1 MIPILRQI
9 DWLFDWEWQIGQ
21 NKNKN
26 TPILNTMF
34 GGEGR
39 GEAWGSR
46 NEGPQRKWRTGCWTP
61 NRPLLCTHPDPT
73 ELYILEHLQQRTFQ
87 WTFQLSS
94 RLSVNSL
101 HSTHNPI
108 QYFQFRVAYW
118 ALMEMLLEPIGL
130 RTSGKVGRLMF
141 STNYIYIYIYIWNL

>member
-1 MIPILRQI
+1 
-9 DWLFDWEWQIGQ
+9 
-21 NKNKN
+21 
-26 TPILNTMF
+26 
-34 GGEGR
+34 
-39 GEAWGSR
+39 
-46 NEGPQRKWRTGCWTP
+46 
-61 NRPLLCTHPDPT
+61 
-73 ELYILEHLQQRTFQ
+73 
-87 WTFQLSS
+87 
-94 RLSVNSL
+94 VNSL